1 MTKLSDEQNK
11 IHKNS
16 KYSRFDKNVFLNQ
29 ISSVSDL
36 QGWRNKLVHSISNIN
51 FAENLR
57 ICDFGSGLGDK
68 AFLASEIKES
78 EQVIVLDYSS
88 QAIEKSKNFIDKDN
102 FRFVSTDINS
112 VKKYIDE
119 NYIDVGFMFGF
130 LHEVNDIKEA
140 LKNVK
145 PVMKNNCLLVISD
158 NSLSF
163 NFYNLKN
170 ALSDN
175 GYTYKV
181 FKIKKFLFT
190 FSFSNYLFI
199 NYRRHKNRA
208 DKLLAICS
216 INKNTNIELFLN
228 SFKKLH

>member
-119 NYIDVGFMFGF
+119 NR
-130 LHEVNDIKEA
+130 IKKEY
-140 LKNVK
+140 
-145 PVMKNNCLLVISD
+145 
-158 NSLSF
+158 F
-163 NFYNLKN
+163 NF
-170 ALSDN
+170 
-175 GYTYKV
+175 
-181 FKIKKFLFT
+181 FQEI
-190 FSFSNYLFI
+190 I
-199 NYRRHKNRA
+199 NN
-208 DKLLAICS
+208 
-216 INKNTNIELFLN
+216 
-228 SFKKLH
+228 